1 MALLSNLLSK
11 AKSVASSFATGVDK
25 AFGAVKTAVKD
36 TLAAPAANTAGLINS
51 IKSANAPK
59 TTNAATISTM
69 QPNMSTVLGPAAG
82 QVGGKTTVLTSTGQ
96 ADTNKTAALNSLTQN
111 TQRATNIA
119 ASNGTSQNPYII
131 KYRLTVIIK
140 MSLVQI
146 TLT

>member
-96 ADTNKTAALNSLTQN
+96 ADTNKTAALNSLTQILRE
-111 TQRATNIA
+111 QLILQLLMGQAKIL
-119 ASNGTSQNPYII
+119 YII